1 MEQQFEITVLD
12 WLEMVRTYLENGW
25 TEDAHAIL
33 DWLYANG
40 HIGVGVLWAYKA

>member
-1 MEQQFEITVLD
+1 MEQQLDLTLAD
-12 WLEMVRTYLENGW
+12 WLEMVRTYKENGW

-40 HIGVGVLWAYKA
+40 HICFGLLHAYKV